1 MKHILDADDF
11 SIIFELE
18 IFENDLEYPTN
29 TIFHVTVQSCG
40 FSGNASMD
48 ISIKEFAKFCC
59 NLSTLYDSLKGN
71 AKIQEP
77 YGYKQYIEFSADKLG
92 HILVNGII
100 KSGSEFT
107 HELKFEN
114 VIDQTIL
121 YRFQKELIETYA
133 KYINH
138 K

>member
-1 MKHILDADDF
+1 MKHILSIDNF

-18 IFENDLEYPTN
+18 IFENDLEYPIN
-29 TIFHVTVQSCG
+29 TTLHITVHSCG

-48 ISIKEFAKFCC
+48 IGIKEFAKFCYK
-59 NLSTLYDSLKGN
+59 LSMLYDSLKGN

-77 YGYKQYIEFSADKLG
+77 YGYQQYIEFQADKLG

-100 KSGSEFT
+100 RSGSEFT

-121 YRFQKELIETYA
+121 YKLQKELNEAYS
-133 KYINH
+133 KYL
-138 K
+138 

>member
-1 MKHILDADDF
+1 MKHILSADNF

-18 IFENDLEYPTN
+18 IFENDLEYPIN
-29 TIFHVTVQSCG
+29 TTLHVTVQSCG

-48 ISIKEFAKFCC
+48 IGIKEFAQFCC
-59 NLSTLYDSLKGN
+59 KLSTLYDSLKGN

-77 YGYKQYIEFSADKLG
+77 YGCQQYIEFQADKLG
-92 HILVNGII
+92 HILVNGMIR
-100 KSGSEFT
+100 SGSEFI

-121 YRFQKELIETYA
+121 YRFQKELIEAYA
-133 KYINH
+133 KYL
-138 K
+138 